1 MKTMTC
7 KQLGGPETCE
17 EKFQAETFEEMANLS
32 KQHGMTMFQK
42 GDEDHIEIMK
52 KMKEMNTPEAMQTY
66 MEEKKKIFDSLPEE

>member
-1 MKTMTC
+1 MTC

-32 KQHGMTMFQK
+32 KQHGMAMFQK

>member
-1 MKTMTC
+1 MTC